1 MAVEERMIMSDFK
14 MPIEHELWLKT
25 DGKEG
30 QQFNL
35 AGKDFSNKDLTNSI
49 IIDVIFDGV
58 NMDYADLSYSNLGY
72 CSFKYASLIN
82 SIIVKAEANDTV
94 FERAKL
100 NNCNFFRTTFIRT
113 NFSQADLRNT

>member
-35 AGKDFSNKDLTNSI
+35 AGKDFSNAILDKCL
-49 IIDVIFDGV
+49 F
-58 NMDYADLSYSNLGY
+58 AE
-72 CSFKYASLIN
+72 ASL
-82 SIIVKAEANDTV
+82 SGARGLETVKLKWIDIGQNGCIKKLYGIEAIRWLQREAE
-94 FERAKL
+94 KPL
-100 NNCNFFRTTFIRT
+100 
-113 NFSQADLRNT
+113 